1 MDRNQVIT
9 GLRLLY
15 PLWMIVGMFSLM
27 YVPSTLIEMEDG
39 AKTVELIEGST
50 SLYRFGILGS
60 LVTQL
65 LYIIIPLFLYKLFSP
80 VSKFQSVLLVV
91 FSLVSVPMT
100 MYNELKKIEI
110 LHLLDQPDVVL
121 QVLEVYYQGINLS
134 SIFWGLWLFPL
145 GLLAIKSG
153 YFPRLIGICAL
164 LGGVGYLVGS
174 LIHITFPQD
183 TWFTT
188 ILELLTIGEVI
199 FILWFV
205 IVGIRAKNE
214 PMVAIK

>member
-65 LYIIIPLFLYKLFSP
+65 LYIIIPLLLYKLFSP